1 LGRHLP
7 VLSAEVLDALAIR
20 EQGVYL
26 DATFGRG
33 GHSREILNRLGPSG
47 RLFAMDRDPDAIAAA
62 RELENADP
70 RFQVF
75 YGPFS
80 DIARFMGEAGVAG
93 RIDGILFDLG
103 VSSPQ
108 FDDPSRGFSFSHDG
122 PLDMRMDNGAGTTAA
137 EWLAHADEKEI
148 TSVLRRYG
156 EEPRARRIAAA
167 IAAYRASAE
176 LTRTGQLADIV
187 CSVVSRRPG
196 AHHPATRTF
205 QALRIFI
212 NRELE
217 ELRDALAATLDLLNT
232 GGRLVVISFHSLEDR
247 IVKRFMRDHA
257 RPDPVY
263 AGLPDMPPSARPSL
277 ALVAK
282 PCKAQS
288 AEIEAN
294 PRSRSAILRVAERL

>member
-1 LGRHLP
+1 MGRHLP

-33 GHSREILNRLGPSG
+33 GHSREILSRLGSSG
-47 RLFAMDRDPDAIAAA
+47 RLYAMDRDPEAIAVA
-62 RELENADP
+62 RELEDADP

-122 PLDMRMDNGAGTTAA
+122 PLDMRMDNGTGKTAA
-137 EWLAHADEKEI
+137 EWLAHADEREI
-148 TSVLRRYG
+148 ALVLRRYG

-167 IAAYRASAE
+167 IAAFRGGAA
-176 LTRTGQLADIV
+176 LTRTGQLAEIV
-187 CSVVSRRPG
+187 CSVVPRRPH

-212 NRELE
+212 NRELD
-217 ELRDALAATLDLLNT
+217 ELRDALAATLDLLSS

-277 ALVAK
+277 QLVAK
-282 PCKAQS
+282 PSKAQS

>member
-1 LGRHLP
+1 MGRHLP
-7 VLSAEVLDALAIR
+7 VLSAEVLEALAIR
-20 EQGVYL
+20 EGGVYV

-33 GHSREILNRLGPSG
+33 GHSRGILSRLGPSG
-47 RLFAMDRDPDAIAAA
+47 RLYAMDRDPEAVAAA
-62 RELENADP
+62 GDLADADP
-70 RFQVF
+70 RFQVCH
-75 YGPFS
+75 GPFS
-80 DIARFMGEAGVAG
+80 EIGRRMREAGVAG

-103 VSSPQ
+103 ASSPQ

-148 TSVLRRYG
+148 VSVLRRYG

-167 IAAYRASAE
+167 IAAFRADAR

-187 CSVVSRRPG
+187 CSVVPRRPG

-212 NRELE
+212 NRELD
-217 ELRDALAATLDLLNT
+217 ELRDALAATLDLLGS

-282 PCKAQS
+282 PSKAQS

>member
-1 LGRHLP
+1 MGRHLP

-33 GHSREILNRLGPSG
+33 GHSREILNRLAPSG

-80 DIARFMGEAGVAG
+80 DIARFMGEAGVTG

-122 PLDMRMDNGAGTTAA
+122 PLDMRMDHGVGITAA

-148 TSVLRRYG
+148 TAVLRRYG

-167 IAAYRASAE
+167 IAARRASAE

-187 CSVVSRRPG
+187 CSVASRRPG

>member
-1 LGRHLP
+1 MGRHLP

>member
-1 LGRHLP
+1 MGRHLP

-33 GHSREILNRLGPSG
+33 GHSREILSRLGSSG
-47 RLFAMDRDPDAIAAA
+47 RLYAMDRDPEAIAVA
-62 RELENADP
+62 RELEDADP

-122 PLDMRMDNGAGTTAA
+122 PLDMRMDNGTGQTAA
-137 EWLAHADEKEI
+137 EWLAHADEREI
-148 TSVLRRYG
+148 AMVLRRYG

-167 IAAYRASAE
+167 IAAFRGGAA
-176 LTRTGQLADIV
+176 LTRTGQLAEIV
-187 CSVVSRRPG
+187 CSVVPRRPR

-212 NRELE
+212 NRELD
-217 ELRDALAATLDLLNT
+217 ELRDALAATLDLLSS

-282 PCKAQS
+282 PSKAQS
-288 AEIEAN
+288 AEVESN